1 MIKSVLS
8 FKELMKENLVILG
21 GCVSCVKVA
30 SYTAVMVK
38 FKDKYMLA
46 WSIEHLPMLAREIR
60 IMPTSNLS
68 FPFLHLFYCCI
79 VMTIGFAFFSSA
91 IDRILMSG
99 VSYQADS
106 CIGNVTIYLETRSLT
121 LLPR

>member
-1 MIKSVLS
+1 
-8 FKELMKENLVILG
+8 MKENLVILG

-68 FPFLHLFYCCI
+68 FSFLHLFYCCI

-91 IDRILMSG
+91 RLTAQKFTIEQLNKFIDGSQVYYCSG
-99 VSYQADS
+99 RSV
-106 CIGNVTIYLETRSLT
+106 ETR
-121 LLPR
+121 REG